1 MSRKPGSKNAVK
13 RPPRIKVQLSLTA
26 DDLAFLA
33 TIHQRPATA
42 ALMIIRHRDRVR
54 GVKFPEL

>member
-42 ALMIIRHRDRVR
+42 ALILIRRERDW

>member
-26 DDLAFLA
+26 DELAFLA
-33 TIHQRPATA
+33 TIHPRPATA
-42 ALMIIRHRDRVR
+42 AKMLIKEKAWTFI
-54 GVKFPEL
+54 FPEL